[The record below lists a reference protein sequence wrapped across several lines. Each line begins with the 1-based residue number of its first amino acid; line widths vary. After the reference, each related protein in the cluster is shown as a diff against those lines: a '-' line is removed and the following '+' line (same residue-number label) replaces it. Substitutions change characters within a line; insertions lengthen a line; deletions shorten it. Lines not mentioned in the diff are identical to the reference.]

1 MCNPT
6 GRWSL
11 AAFCVLLGPGSTGSG
26 GDIPQQ
32 ETQKLEERVYC
43 FSPAQNRSQT
53 GVGARRSGFENIVNA
68 GSVLAPQTGPQGLIP
83 ALP

>member
-1 MCNPT
+1 M
-6 GRWSL
+6 
-11 AAFCVLLGPGSTGSG
+11 FCVLLGPGSSGSS

-32 ETQKLEERVYC
+32 ETRKLEGCIC

-53 GVGARRSGFENIVNA
+53 GVGVRRRGFENIANA
-68 GSVLAPQTGPQGLIP
+68 GSVLAPPAGPQGLIP

>member
-1 MCNPT
+1 M
-6 GRWSL
+6 
-11 AAFCVLLGPGSTGSG
+11 FCVLLGPGSSGSG

-32 ETQKLEERVYC
+32 ETRKLAGLIYC

-53 GVGARRSGFENIVNA
+53 GVGVRRRGFENIANA
-68 GSVLAPQTGPQGLIP
+68 GSVLAPPTGPQGLIP